1 MASDGMRC
9 SQAHNIVYSLAVLE
23 SGYAIP
29 FPSRRRAVPEQDPIP
44 PRRAARRR
52 SPGEDDDVP
61 PWANLPPVRP
71 PRRDAPVRPGQ
82 DSFRDG
88 TVRPEQAPRRDQQPF
103 PGQVPPRR
111 EPRPQYEPPS
121 AYDSGQ
127 RMAAGYRG
135 QPASAPAPAP
145 GPGSPLGPASP
156 PSAPNPGN
164 PAGRGPFQ
172 PPGPGYASDSA
183 GLPDEAATFA
193 ADDDEV
199 PSGRPRALGA
209 RASRAL
215 LRRRRRSLLMAA
227 AAVVVIA
234 TVISVVLL
242 NQGGGQAANI
252 SSDFITSF
260 QPGELRSVPDAC
272 DIVPAATVQQ
282 YLPGQAAR
290 TASQPT
296 NTVLTSG
303 SACNWTVDHQ
313 PTYRILEVNLLAYA
327 PNLLPAGNGS
337 ATSVAT
343 DAYDTQYQR
352 FQTPPKDSV
361 SGQATVTP
369 LTGTGDAAF
378 TAMQVFHVGGAVSDT
393 ATVVIRFRNVI
404 VQAQLSGLVH
414 ANKGHYDPVS
424 QAELSQGAL
433 AFAQAAYAAL
443 H

>member
-1 MASDGMRC
+1 M
-9 SQAHNIVYSLAVLE
+9 
-23 SGYAIP
+23 
-29 FPSRRRAVPEQDPIP
+29 PEQDPIP
-44 PRRAARRR
+44 PRRAARRH
-52 SPGEDDDVP
+52 SPGGDDDVP

-71 PRRDAPVRPGQ
+71 PR
-82 DSFRDG
+82 
-88 TVRPEQAPRRDQQPF
+88 PEQPARRDQQPF
-103 PGQVPPRR
+103 PGQAPPRR
-111 EPRPQYEPPS
+111 EPRPQYEPRS
-121 AYDSGQ
+121 AYGSGQ
-127 RMAAGYRG
+127 RAGGLAGYAP
-135 QPASAPAPAP
+135 QPASVPAPA
-145 GPGSPLGPASP
+145 
-156 PSAPNPGN
+156 
-164 PAGRGPFQ
+164 PFQ

-183 GLPDEAATFA
+183 GLPDEAAAFA
-193 ADDDEV
+193 SDDDEV
-199 PSGRPRALGA
+199 PAGRPRALGA

-215 LRRRRRSLLMAA
+215 LRKRRRSLLMAA

-234 TVISVVLL
+234 TVVSVVLL

-282 YLPGQAAR
+282 YLPGQATR

-343 DAYDTQYQR
+343 DAYDAQYQR
-352 FQTPPKDSV
+352 FQTPPKDGV
-361 SGQATVTP
+361 SSQATVTP
-369 LTGTGDAAF
+369 LTGTADAAF

-414 ANKGHYDPVS
+414 SNKGHYDPVS
-424 QAELSQGAL
+424 QSELSQGAL